1 MECYFTDIDIDVI
14 LNCNKIKK
22 LTSNPKDIVK
32 ALKTSEI
39 LSVTD
44 DGTKIYRTVPVQPIT
59 NADECTIYVVSNEI
73 QLK

>member
-1 MECYFTDIDIDVI
+1 MLMYFTDIDVEVI

-22 LTSNPKDIVK
+22 LTRNPNDIVK
-32 ALKTSEI
+32 ALKPSEI

-59 NADECTIYVVSNEI
+59 NADECTIYVVSAKIIE
-73 QLK
+73 